1 MNIFEKIKKSWWV
14 ILSFI
19 MFLNGFGFIYIAVK
33 YNNKNWLLEGVMYEL
48 PWFLYFVFYAL
59 FGAPSVIPMNQ
70 SMLILLLAVLLLFVS
85 IIRSVWVAIKLA
97 DVYENEEKYTISSTS
112 LNNSKNSN
120 ENKDFNSNLACCL
133 CALVIFFV
141 FIVVIL

>member
-59 FGAPSVIPMNQ
+59 FGAPSVMPINQ
-70 SMLILLLAVLLLFVS
+70 SMLILLLAVLLLFVG

-112 LNNSKNSN
+112 LNNSGKSP
-120 ENKDFNSNLACCL
+120 KPDDSKGNLACCACIVL
-133 CALVIFFV
+133 IFLIFV
-141 FIVVIL
+141 VVIL

>member
-33 YNNKNWLLEGVMYEL
+33 YNNKNWLMEGVMYEI
-48 PWFLYFVFYAL
+48 PWFLYFIFFGL
-59 FGAPSVIPMNQ
+59 FGNPNASSINP
-70 SMLILLLAVLLLFVS
+70 SMLVLLLAVLLLFVS
-85 IIRSVWVAIKLA
+85 IIRSFWVAIKLS

-112 LNNSKNSN
+112 LNNSHKSS
-120 ENKDFNSNLACCL
+120 EAKDFNSNLACCL
-133 CALVIFFV
+133 CIFVIFLIFV
-141 FIVVIL
+141 VVIL